1 MAKQHPADREADRV
15 LAIQRELAPRTRRGD
30 IVLIALCSLFILI
43 FAVGI
48 YCIPH
53 RSFSEVE
60 NSSLQT
66 FPRVSS
72 SGKFLDRV
80 WDGRFM
86 AELKDFYTDQFPLR
100 DSLVATKAKAE
111 LLLGKSENNGV
122 IPGKDGYLIKRI
134 EYSEAQLAQLQENL
148 DAVTAFRDKTDLPV
162 TFAIAP
168 RAVDVLDRYFPALY
182 DNTRADAVWNLI
194 DIYAAEQ
201 PLLSLREPL
210 RACVDAGKAVWYR
223 TDHHWTTLGAYYAYT
238 QYAAAAGLTPHTL
251 DQFERVEYP
260 GFLGT
265 YYSSSGITS
274 LAANPDTV
282 IAYRPMGTNKMK
294 MTMPDGTVYDWYVV
308 NDVSDYASSVKYGCF
323 AGGDQPYNEVEN
335 PAITDGSACLVIKDS
350 YGNAFI
356 PFLVDHY
363 QYLYWVDF
371 RYYKGSIYDLVEQ
384 KGIRD
389 VVVVQNIYNT
399 AAEGTLSSLQALIE
413 R

>member
-122 IPGKDGYLIKRI
+122 VPGKDGYLIKRI
-134 EYSEAQLAQLQENL
+134 EYNEAQLAQLQENL

-194 DIYAAEQ
+194 DTYAAEQ

-238 QYAAAAGLTPHTL
+238 VLGELCGYTPAPIET
-251 DQFERVEYP
+251 FTPEVASTE
-260 GFLGT
+260 FLGT
-265 YYSSSGITS
+265 TYSASGFY
-274 LAANPDTV
+274 DTP
-282 IAYRPMGTNKMK
+282 AETMEFYRWAGDEACLTEIM
-294 MTMPDGTVYDWYVV
+294 
-308 NDVSDYASSVKYGCF
+308 
-323 AGGDQPYNEVEN
+323 GGDKVVSSFRGFYDRSYLEKKDKYAAFLSSNN
-335 PAITDGSACLVIKDS
+335 GHIRITDTESTDKPTMLLIKDS
-350 YGNAFI
+350 FAHSVV
-356 PFLVDHY
+356 PFLAQHY
-363 QYLYWVDF
+363 NLEILDL
-371 RYYKGSIYDLVEQ
+371 RYYRST
-384 KGIRD
+384 
-389 VVVVQNIYNT
+389 T
-399 AAEGTLSSLQALIE
+399 ASFLATTEIDSVLILCGLDSLATSNLLESLPRGLS
-413 R
+413 